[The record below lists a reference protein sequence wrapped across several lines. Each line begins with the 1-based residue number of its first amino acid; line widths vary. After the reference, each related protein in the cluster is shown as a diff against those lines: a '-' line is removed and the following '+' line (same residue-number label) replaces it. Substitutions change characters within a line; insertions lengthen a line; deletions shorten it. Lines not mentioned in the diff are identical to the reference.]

1 MIEIDNVTK
10 EYPSPEGLRLRIL
23 DAITVNI
30 PSGSQLGVVGRSGSG
45 KTTLLSML
53 AGLERPS
60 QGSIRFNGFPISS
73 AGEAELSRFR
83 ARDVGFVYQTFQLLP
98 HLSALE
104 NVLIA
109 AEIASNPKAK
119 TAAHEALDWVGLS
132 TRLRHRPSELSGGEQ
147 QRVAVARAIVN
158 KPKLLL
164 CDEPTGNLDPQN
176 ADHVFRL
183 ISQLSREM
191 GATLFFVT
199 HDYALA
205 HQLPGRIE
213 IERGQLARLQL
224 NGEVMP

>member
-23 DAITVNI
+23 DSISANI

-60 QGSIRFNGFPISS
+60 SGTIRFNGFPIST

-83 ARDVGFVYQTFQLLP
+83 ARDVGFVYQTFQLLR
-98 HLSALE
+98 HLTAFE

-109 AEIASNPKAK
+109 AEIAGHPKAK
-119 TAAHEALDWVGLS
+119 SAAQEALEWVGLS
-132 TRLRHRPSELSGGEQ
+132 MRLKHRPDQLSGGEQ

-176 ADHVFRL
+176 ADQVFRL
-183 ISQLSREM
+183 ISSLSREL

-213 IERGQLARLQL
+213 LDRGQLSRLQL
-224 NGEVMP
+224 SDGVLQ